1 MTSTRMDRLYWD
13 RLALTYD
20 QAVLSSFDADLSGI
34 IARRLDELAGTQK
47 TALDLGCGVGKY
59 VGPLSD
65 RFGQVVAVDHSEE
78 LLKIARHEHGHRSN
92 VDIRMLDAAKGR
104 PTTLVRAD
112 VVVCANVLIMA
123 DEELRSAIL
132 DTARKSLAPKGRLV
146 LVVPSLES
154 ALLAHR
160 RLVEWY
166 GRDGS
171 EDPETDAEDDARAPS
186 KRTSRELLRGVM
198 RIDGVPTKHYLAE
211 ELDLMLRRLR
221 FEIEYLDKVSYS
233 WDSEF
238 GDAPRWMQ
246 APHPWDWLVVVK
258 RLARAR

>member
-1 MTSTRMDRLYWD
+1 
-13 RLALTYD
+13 
-20 QAVLSSFDADLSGI
+20 
-34 IARRLDELAGTQK
+34 
-47 TALDLGCGVGKY
+47 
-59 VGPLSD
+59 
-65 RFGQVVAVDHSEE
+65 
-78 LLKIARHEHGHRSN
+78 
-92 VDIRMLDAAKGR
+92 MLDAAKGR
-104 PTTLVRAD
+104 PTTLIRAD

-123 DEELRSAIL
+123 DEKLRSAIL
-132 DTARKSLAPKGRLV
+132 DTARKSLAPKGRIV

-160 RLVEWY
+160 RLVEWH

-171 EDPETDAEDDARAPS
+171 EDPETDAEDEARAPS

-211 ELDLMLRRLR
+211 ELALMLQRLR
-221 FEIEYLDKVSYS
+221 FEIEYLDRVSYS

-246 APHPWDWLVVVK
+246 APHPWDWRVVVK
-258 RLARAR
+258 RPARTR